1 MLIET
6 RTRPGSVRHLI
17 YGLNPLIT
25 LLRQHGADVEAM
37 LEMARI
43 PAQALADPDYMLTPA
58 QELNFTE
65 RALAELGQPD
75 LGLRLGPRYHL
86 SAYGMLGLA
95 VMTSSNLVDAFAV
108 LFRNILMTWTYVH
121 WSVRTEGGVAIIA
134 ASRQRDLGGCHQ
146 YMIDRGLAA
155 AYTIAA
161 EALGK
166 RLPLIEA
173 NVTQPEPVYAGS
185 YREFFDCP
193 VNFGAASNDFRFA
206 ESFLYEPLV
215 QSETASAR
223 VFAAQCERICAELER
238 GGSFAELIRQHLVQL
253 PNQLAS
259 LETIADRL
267 CTTPRTI
274 QRKLAIE
281 ETSFKEL
288 LEDVRKNLSL
298 EYLQATDLSIE
309 DIALRLGYADAP
321 SFSHAF
327 KRWTG
332 KSPRSARAS
341 PWHPRPRQAPAI
353 RRS

>member
-6 RTRPGSVRHLI
+6 RTRPGTVRHLI

-25 LLRQHGADVEAM
+25 LLRQHGADVETM
-37 LEMARI
+37 LEAARI
-43 PAQALADPDYMLTPA
+43 PARALADPDYTITPA
-58 QELNFTE
+58 QELSFTE
-65 RALAELGQPD
+65 RALAWLGQPD
-75 LGLRLGPRYHL
+75 LGLRMGPRYHL

-95 VMTSSNLVDAFAV
+95 VMTSSNLVDAFGV
-108 LFRNILMTWTYVH
+108 LFRNILMTWTYMH
-121 WSVRTEGGVAIIA
+121 WSIRTEDGAAVVAL
-134 ASRQRDLGGCHQ
+134 RKQRDLGGCHQ

-155 AYTIAA
+155 SYTIAA

-166 RLPLIEA
+166 RLPLLEV
-173 NVTQPEPVYAGS
+173 NVAQPEPAYAATYTEVFG
-185 YREFFDCP
+185 CP
-193 VNFGAASNDFRFA
+193 VNFGATANDFRFA
-206 ESFLYEPLV
+206 ESFLYEPLL

-259 LETIADRL
+259 LETIAERL

-274 QRKLAIE
+274 QRKLAVE
-281 ETSFKEL
+281 QTSFKEL

-298 EYLQATDLSIE
+298 EYLQSTDLSVE

-332 KSPRSARAS
+332 RSPRGARA
-341 PWHPRPRQAPAI
+341 AP
-353 RRS
+353 

>member
-1 MLIET
+1 MLLET
-6 RTRPGSVRHLI
+6 RTKPGNVRHLI
-17 YGLNPLIT
+17 YGLNPLIS

-37 LEMARI
+37 LAAARI
-43 PAQALADPDYMLTPA
+43 PPGALADPDYKLSPA
-58 QELNFTE
+58 QELSFTE
-65 RALAELGQPD
+65 RALAQLGQPD

-95 VMTSSNLVDAFAV
+95 VMTSSNLVDAFGV
-108 LFRNILMTWTYVH
+108 LFRNILMTWTYMH
-121 WSVRTEGGVAIIA
+121 WSLRTEDGVAIIA
-134 ASRQRDLGGCHQ
+134 LGKQRDLGGCHQ

-155 AYTIAA
+155 SYTIAA

-166 RLPLIEA
+166 RLPLIEV
-173 NVTQPEPVYAGS
+173 NVAQPEPSYAQA
-185 YREFFDCP
+185 YADFFGCP
-193 VNFGAASNDFRFA
+193 INFGAPTNDFRFPG
-206 ESFLYEPLV
+206 SFLSEPLL

-259 LETIADRL
+259 LETIAERL

-274 QRKLAIE
+274 QRKLAVE
-281 ETSFKEL
+281 DTSFKEL

-298 EYLQATDLSIE
+298 EYLQATELSVE

-332 KSPRSARAS
+332 TSPRSARV
-341 PWHPRPRQAPAI
+341 AP
-353 RRS
+353 